1 MAIIKKVDNKY
12 CWYVNKLEPSYDA
25 SGTVKWYSH
34 LKNQSASSS
43 EMLHKRLNIELPYDP
58 FHSEVYTQEN

>member
-1 MAIIKKVDNKY
+1 MTITSAAKI
-12 CWYVNKLEPSYDA
+12 VNKLEPSYDA
-25 SGTVKWYSH
+25 SGIVKWCSH

-43 EMLHKRLNIELPYDP
+43 EMSLKRLNIELPYDS